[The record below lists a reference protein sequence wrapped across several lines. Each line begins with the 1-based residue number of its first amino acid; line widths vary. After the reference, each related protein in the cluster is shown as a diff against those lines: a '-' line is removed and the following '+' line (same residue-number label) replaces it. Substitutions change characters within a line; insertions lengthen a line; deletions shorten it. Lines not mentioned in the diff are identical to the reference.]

1 MFNKQVIKQEQMVL
15 KILYKKFGKKNILYS
30 QKTLMGIPVV
40 WVKKNK
46 MFDIIKYLRNGNK
59 KYKIDMLY
67 DLHCIDERLRNN
79 RKNLPKADFTVV
91 YHLLSIKDNKDLIIK
106 VAVIEPNLVVPSI
119 VKIWQNANWY
129 EREVYD
135 MFGIKFYGHPNL
147 RRVLMPL
154 NWKGYP
160 LRKDYPSRA
169 TEFKILKINRYKQYK
184 EQNSLCLIPDEWGL
198 SNKKNNM
205 FLNFGPNHPSA
216 HGAFRIIM
224 QLCGEKI
231 EKCMPDIG
239 YHHRGAE
246 KMGERQAWH
255 SYLPY
260 TDRIDYT
267 GGVINNLPYIL
278 AIEKIAKIQVTE
290 RTKIIRVMMMEI
302 FRINSHMLF
311 LGTFLQDLGAM
322 STVFFTFTDRQKCYE
337 IIESITG
344 FRMHPAW
351 FRIGGLAHDLP
362 KGWYKLIKNFIKWI
376 NKRLKEYNKAMMNNY
391 ILRKRTKFIASYN
404 TKEALEWGI
413 TGPNLRATGLNFDVR
428 KNRPYSGYDKVEFDI
443 PIGTNGDV
451 FDRANIRIE
460 EMYQS
465 LRIIKQCINNIPEGS
480 IKMEQHLVTP
490 PNRNKMLKNIETLIT
505 HFLQMS
511 WGTILEQNENF
522 QMIEATKGLNS
533 YYLISDGNATSYRTR
548 IRTPSYPNLQHLSTI
563 MQGAY
568 IPDMIA
574 HIASIDFVM
583 ADVDR

>member
-46 MFDIIKYLRNGNK
+46 LFDIIKYLRNGNK

-322 STVFFTFTDRQKCYE
+322 STVFFTFTDRQKGYE

>member
-15 KILYKKFGKKNILYS
+15 KILYKNFGKKNILYS

-46 MFDIIKYLRNGNK
+46 LFDIIKYLRNGNK

-106 VAVIEPNLVVPSI
+106 VAVIEPNLVIPSI

-322 STVFFTFTDRQKCYE
+322 STVFFTFTDRQKGYE

>member
-106 VAVIEPNLVVPSI
+106 VAVIEPNLVIPSI

-147 RRVLMPL
+147 RRVLMPF

-322 STVFFTFTDRQKCYE
+322 STVFFTFTDRQKGYE

-362 KGWYKLIKNFIKWI
+362 KGWYKIIKNFIKWI

-511 WGTILEQNENF
+511 WGTILEPNENF

>member
-1 MFNKQVIKQEQMVL
+1 
-15 KILYKKFGKKNILYS
+15 
-30 QKTLMGIPVV
+30 
-40 WVKKNK
+40 

-106 VAVIEPNLVVPSI
+106 VAVIEPNLVIPSI

-169 TEFKILKINRYKQYK
+169 TEFKVLKINRYKQYK

>member
-322 STVFFTFTDRQKCYE
+322 STVFFTFTDRQKGYE

>member
-1 MFNKQVIKQEQMVL
+1 MFNKQVRKQEQMVL

-59 KYKIDMLY
+59 QYKIDMLY

-106 VAVIEPNLVVPSI
+106 VAVIEPNLVIPSI

-169 TEFKILKINRYKQYK
+169 TEFKVLKINRYKQYK

>member
-1 MFNKQVIKQEQMVL
+1 MFNKQVRKQEQMVL

-106 VAVIEPNLVVPSI
+106 VAVIEPNLVIPSI

-169 TEFKILKINRYKQYK
+169 TEFKVLKINRYKQYK